1 MKLKEKLQ
9 SNRKYISNENLYETL
24 ICVIVFEKGKII
36 ERERERE
43 RERGKREEEITW
55 FKRGGER
62 GCLSGGLLQG
72 KYLKG
77 RINQTSISSMVVCFQ

>member
-36 ERERERE
+36 ER
-43 RERGKREEEITW
+43 KRKGEITW
-55 FKRGGER
+55 FER
-62 GCLSGGLLQG
+62 LFNCYSKIFGALHAVNKWHFL
-72 KYLKG
+72 YFPLKFLKSLT
-77 RINQTSISSMVVCFQ
+77 IHQQI